1 MKGMGKTLAS
11 ICFVGFAAAICFW
24 PHADKSLPPDDSV
37 RPVMSVVVRKGLV
50 LPDLAFAGKIKA
62 NEDRSLA
69 FKQSGRIQRIPVSSG
84 QFVKK
89 GDKLAWLDPLDF
101 QNTLAHAE
109 AAEKRDRLSYERKVE
124 AGKKNA
130 ISKEEVSQA
139 ESQLRQSEAQLALA
153 RRALEDTVLLAAAR
167 YIEIMRANP
176 QAVFIPLSPGDGG
189 GTYCRC
195 KGCDNGMTPSD
206 KIVIVH
212 DLTKVKIDV
221 VYPETI
227 AIAAKKLKS
236 TKCKENDI
244 CGIAKVSFDSVP
256 GRQFPVKFV
265 EFVSTADTK
274 TQTYLATYVMDTPA
288 DLMLLPGMSAT
299 LSIRGDSYTFEGGAS
314 ADALALPESAVGIDD
329 DGSHFAWVLEETA
342 EKGVFAARR
351 RKLEVLPGLRT
362 HGRLLVSSG
371 VKDGERV
378 ATAGVSLL
386 FEGRKVRLMDK

>member
-153 RRALEDTVLLAAAR
+153 RRALEDTVLLAPFDGVV
-167 YIEIMRANP
+167 ANVP
-176 QAVFIPLSPGDGG
+176 ASELDMV
-189 GTYCRC
+189 
-195 KGCDNGMTPSD
+195 TPSD

-329 DGSHFAWVLEETA
+329 DGSHFAWMLEETA

-351 RKLEVLPGLRT
+351 RKLEALPGLRT

>member
-84 QFVKK
+84 QLVKK

-109 AAEKRDRLSYERKVE
+109 AAEKRDRLSYERKLE
-124 AGKKNA
+124 AGKRNA

-153 RRALEDTVLLAAAR
+153 RRALEDTVLLAPFDGVV
-167 YIEIMRANP
+167 ANVP
-176 QAVFIPLSPGDGG
+176 ASELDMVSPA
-189 GTYCRC
+189 
-195 KGCDNGMTPSD
+195 D

-212 DLTKVKIDV
+212 DRSKIKIDV

-244 CGIAKVSFDSVP
+244 CGIANVSFDSVP
-256 GRQFPVKFV
+256 GRQFPVRFV

-274 TQTYLATYVMDTPA
+274 TQTYLATYIMDAPA

-299 LSIRGDSYTFEGGAS
+299 LSVSGDSYTFEGGAS
-314 ADALALPESAVGIDD
+314 ADAIALPESAVGIDD
-329 DGSHFAWVLEETA
+329 DGSHFAWALEETA

-351 RKLEVLPGLRT
+351 RKLEVLPGLRS

-386 FEGRKVRLMDK
+386 FEGRRVRLMDK